1 MQHKTR
7 KLVATGAALALVA
20 GGGAAF
26 AASGSSAAAK
36 GGRVVVVVQ
45 AVTSYLGL
53 TAQQLRADLKSGQT
67 LAQIATAQHKTVSGL
82 EQSISTAVK
91 ARLDKAVT
99 AAKLTST
106 QEQTLLNR
114 LQSRLDTL
122 VNTPHPLRSA
132 LGARAKALRARGIV
146 AAVAGYLGVTAQ
158 QLKTELT
165 GGKTLAQ
172 VATEHGKTVAGLEQA
187 ITSAVKAR
195 LDKAAAAGLITSTR
209 EQTILSQLKTHLDA
223 IVNHSFTH

>member
-26 AASGSSAAAK
+26 AASGSPAAAK
-36 GGRVVVVVQ
+36 VGRGGVVQ

-53 TAQQLRADLKSGQT
+53 TPQQLRADLRAGQT
-67 LAQIATAQHKTVSGL
+67 LAQIAAAQHKTVGGL
-82 EQSISTAVK
+82 EQAITSAVK
-91 ARLDKAVT
+91 ARLDKAVS
-99 AAKLTST
+99 AGKISST
-106 QEQTLLNR
+106 QRQTLLNR

-122 VNTPHPLRSA
+122 VNSPHPLRAA
-132 LGARAKALRARGIV
+132 LGARAHALRARGIV

-158 QLKTELT
+158 QLKTELM

-195 LDKAAAAGLITSTR
+195 LDRAVAAGLITSTR
-209 EQTILSQLKTHLDA
+209 EEAILSRLASHLDA

>member
-7 KLVATGAALALVA
+7 KLVATGVALAVVA
-20 GGGAAF
+20 GGGAAL
-26 AASGSSAAAK
+26 AASGSPVAAK
-36 GGRVVVVVQ
+36 AGRGGVIQ

-53 TAQQLRADLKSGQT
+53 TAQQLGADLKSGQT

-82 EQSISTAVK
+82 EQTITTAVK
-91 ARLDKAVT
+91 ARLDQAVT
-99 AAKLTST
+99 AGKLTSA
-106 QEQTLLNR
+106 QEQALLNR

-122 VNTPHPLRSA
+122 VNTPHPLRTA
-132 LGARAKALRARGIV
+132 LGARAHGLGARGIV

-158 QLKTELT
+158 QLKTELM

-172 VATEHGKTVAGLEQA
+172 VATEHGKTVAGLEQT

-195 LDKAAAAGLITSTR
+195 LDKAVAAGLITSQR
-209 EQTILSQLKTHLDA
+209 EQTILSKLASHLDA

>member
-7 KLVATGAALALVA
+7 KLFATGMALAIVA
-20 GGGAAF
+20 SSGAAF
-26 AASGSSAAAK
+26 AASGSSTARAGR
-36 GGRVVVVVQ
+36 GGVVQ

-53 TAQQLRADLKSGQT
+53 TAQQLRADLQSGQT
-67 LAQIATAQHKTVSGL
+67 LAQIATTQHKTVSGL
-82 EQSISTAVK
+82 EQAITSAVR

-99 AAKLTST
+99 AGKITST
-106 QEQTLLNR
+106 QEQRLLHR

-122 VNTPHPLRSA
+122 VNTPHPLRAA
-132 LGARAKALRARGIV
+132 LGARAQAVKARGIV

-158 QLKTELT
+158 QLRTELT

-195 LDKAAAAGLITSTR
+195 LDKLVAAGLITASR
-209 EQTILSQLKTHLDA
+209 EQTILSLLKTHLDT

>member
-1 MQHKTR
+1 MQNKTR

-20 GGGAAF
+20 SGGAAF
-26 AASGSSAAAK
+26 AATGSH
-36 GGRVVVVVQ
+36 GGAGTGRGAVLN

-53 TAQQLRADLKSGQT
+53 TAKELRADLKAGQT
-67 LAQIATAQHKTVSGL
+67 LAQIATAQHKTVTGL
-82 EQSISTAVK
+82 EQTISSAVK
-91 ARLDKAVT
+91 ARLDQAV
-99 AAKLTST
+99 ASGKLTSA
-106 QEQTLLNR
+106 QEKVLLSR

-122 VNTPHPLRSA
+122 VNSAHPLRSA
-132 LGARAKALRARGIV
+132 LGARAHALRARGIV
-146 AAVAGYLGVTAQ
+146 AAVAGYLGVTAP
-158 QLKTELT
+158 QLKTELM

-195 LDKAAAAGLITSTR
+195 LDKAVAAGLITSQR
-209 EQTILSQLKTHLDA
+209 EQAVLTRLANHLDA